1 MRRNKKKQMTDKR
14 ERMKATEIVKQQ
26 KQTEKQKKLKHH
38 F

>member
-26 KQTEKQKKLKHH
+26 KQRSRKS
-38 F
+38 